1 MRRLALIT
9 LMLACA
15 GVAFAQKP
23 VHVVLVPVFDHITP
37 PPTTARGAYGRID
50 CTGVERGGKCSA
62 EKIFKSVDD
71 TLTAASNLLNAQ
83 IDKNAPPPGMS
94 KDMAAK
100 MNDKDFQKKMKN
112 MSDEEKMK
120 MAMEMSK
127 NMSMQPQM
135 YTAETPAVQEA
146 VNEASNIAQKTGTEI
161 STIGPRLQAEAKRKE
176 TLEKNHAVIDQWS
189 QDEEKKIPQLS
200 TGEMSYP
207 EPKAYKALQLKT
219 IDKHIALVDDELK
232 TLAGEWRKD
241 RGAMK
246 ATYAPFET
254 KMAKIHFGVDAKNP
268 ASQVQLANTQRGLIE
283 TLAKL
288 SARSKTAFEDAA
300 AWYAKKVTIENKT
313 Y

>member
-1 MRRLALIT
+1 MRSLALIT

-15 GVAFAQKP
+15 GPSFAQKP
-23 VHVVLVPVFDHITP
+23 VHVVLVPVFDHIMP
-37 PPTTARGAYGRID
+37 PPATAKDAYGRID
-50 CTGVERGGKCSA
+50 CTAFERGGKCSA
-62 EKIFKSVDD
+62 EKMFKSVDD
-71 TLTAASNLLNAQ
+71 TLAAATNLLNAQ
-83 IDKNAPPPGMS
+83 IDKNAPPPGMT

-112 MSDEEKMK
+112 MSNEEKMK

-127 NMSMQPQM
+127 NSSMQPQM
-135 YTAETPAVQEA
+135 YTVETPAVQEA
-146 VNEASNIAQKTGTEI
+146 VNEASTIVQKAGTEI
-161 STIGPRLQAEAKRKE
+161 STLGPRIQAEAKRKE
-176 TLEKNHAVIDQWS
+176 ALEKNHAAIDQWS

-207 EPKAYKALQLKT
+207 EPKAFKALQLKT

-232 TLAGEWRKD
+232 TIASEWRKD
-241 RGAMK
+241 RDAMK
-246 ATYAPFET
+246 ATYGPFET
-254 KMAKIHFGVDAKNP
+254 KMAKIHFGADAKNP

-288 SARSKTAFEDAA
+288 SARSQSAFEDAA
-300 AWYAKKVTIENKT
+300 AWYAKKLTIENKT